1 MIYAEDKFRIVWAN
15 DCHDNQNN
23 ILASC
28 LVLISKTDG
37 LWWCRAVNGTVIAIN
52 PLSPDIHAILL
63 ERDPEAKEII

>member
-1 MIYAEDKFRIVWAN
+1 
-15 DCHDNQNN
+15 
-23 ILASC
+23 
-28 LVLISKTDG
+28 